1 MRAEEVIDPTMPAVA
16 RLNKLMA
23 WIREDSKDPA
33 IVSLSRAVVADAVAS
48 GRAGHDD
55 PVGHLQA
62 LLDWQ
67 AKAVRYQEDPT
78 DADGHQIELF
88 KHAQQAVA
96 DGCDDCDGKVTVYCT
111 MAYAAGYPSFPAWIE
126 QEESR
131 NNHVAGMSLVPS
143 AAAEALPPAGE
154 YECVVLLPS
163 DAPRDARSRRV
174 WVEATLGDVKTPS
187 GVVRGPLVGE
197 HPFDVLRRFRRAG
210 ITKLYL

>member
-1 MRAEEVIDPTMPAVA
+1 MRFEEVIDPTMPAID

-23 WIREDSKDPA
+23 WIREDSRDPS

-48 GRAGHDD
+48 GRAGYDD

-67 AKAVRYQEDPT
+67 ARALKYQEDPT
-78 DADGHQIELF
+78 DDDGHQIELF
-88 KHAQQAVA
+88 KRAQQAIA
-96 DGCDDCDGKVTVYCT
+96 DGYDDCDGKVTVYCT
-111 MAYAAGYPSFPAWIE
+111 MAYAAGYPSCPAWIE

-131 NNHVAGMSLVPS
+131 NNHVAGMSLVPAG
-143 AAAEALPPAGE
+143 AAASLQPAGE

-163 DAPRDARSRRV
+163 DAPRDSGSRRV

-187 GVVRGPLVGE
+187 GVVPGPRIGE
-197 HPFDVLRRFRRAG
+197 HPFDVLRRFRRSG
-210 ITKLYL
+210 ITRLYL